1 MLLNSLLLMGVF
13 AQETFLHDELHIRLL
28 NLQIGITISYVTKHI
43 SSELEFWCLIYQL
56 LHTKYH
62 TEFRAIG
69 HMTKC
74 LQYLKVAS

>member
-1 MLLNSLLLMGVF
+1 MGVF

-28 NLQIGITISYVTKHI
+28 NLQIGIAISNMAKHI
-43 SSELEFWCLIYQL
+43 GSELEFWCLIYQL

-62 TEFRAIG
+62 TEFRAVG
-69 HMTKC
+69 NMTKC